1 VEPAS
6 KAHSQRITQDGHR
19 IYTLGRIEGE
29 LLRDM
34 AEIVIPDMDQTPDDE
49 SDEEVAA

>member
-1 VEPAS
+1 MDIESIPLEEL
-6 KAHSQRITQDGHR
+6 KANFYEI
-19 IYTLGRIEGE
+19 
-29 LLRDM
+29 M